1 MASYT
6 TRVKG
11 VRLKNATDDYFKDK
25 PLNKMVESLKD
36 LLEAGKIDFDGEEII
51 ICNGV
56 NTPSLSP
63 AGDELLSMLN
73 CFKKSESEFL
83 DDVTKLMNDGSL
95 TYENGKLIAVSTPNL
110 GDYHDKFLEWCSKK
124 KADPQKVL
132 DNIMERVAK
141 EVGF

>member
-1 MASYT
+1 MASYKT
-6 TRVKG
+6 TTKTIRI
-11 VRLKNATDDYFKDK
+11 LNETADYFKDK
-25 PLNKMVESLKD
+25 QLNRAVDSLKD
-36 LLEAGKIDFDGEEII
+36 LLEEGSLSFDGEKIS
-51 ICNGV
+51 ICV
-56 NTPSLSP
+56 DTSL